1 MKTLY
6 LFKKSNICLYEPW
19 AKVPEQ
25 PLFSVVSSNIETA
38 IKRAEVATGL
48 SLNKGQMTVS
58 MPMLS
63 GANKGNLPEFVWRL
77 YFHSFRAY
85 LKMYH
90 LFLNF
95 TRESNVR

>member
-6 LFKKSNICLYEPW
+6 LFKKSNTYLYEPW

-38 IKRAEVATGL
+38 IKEAERATGL
-48 SLNKGQMTVS
+48 PINKGQITVS

-90 LFLNF
+90 LYLTFVNKQ
-95 TRESNVR
+95 